1 MEVIG
6 YIRVS
11 HQEQKRSGAGLEVQR
26 RAILSECQ
34 KRGWQLVETIEDG
47 GYSGKDLRRPGI
59 KRALE
64 AVESGKAS
72 ALVVAKW
79 DRLSRSMLDFAGIM
93 DRAQRKG
100 WGLVALDADVDTTTP
115 TGRAMAHVTMTFAQL
130 EREKIGE
137 RIKEALAVKRS
148 QGVRLGRPPTLPA
161 KVGRRIA
168 RERKAGNS
176 YARIAQALNA
186 DRVPTAQGGAQWHPS
201 TVRAVARRHDG

>member
-1 MEVIG
+1 VEVIG

-11 HQEQKRSGAGLEVQR
+11 HQEQQRSGAGLEAQR
-26 RAILSECQ
+26 RAILTECK

-59 KRALE
+59 KRALD
-64 AVESGKAS
+64 AVESGRAD

-79 DRLSRSMLDFAGIM
+79 DRLSRSMLDFVGIM

-115 TGRAMAHVTMTFAQL
+115 TGRAVAHVTMTFAQL

-137 RIKEALAVKRS
+137 RIREALAVKRS
-148 QGVRLGRPPTLPA
+148 QGVRLGRPPAVPA
-161 KVGRRIA
+161 NVQRRIG
-168 RERKAGNS
+168 RERKAGKS
-176 YARIAQALNA
+176 YAKIADSLNGNA
-186 DRVPTAQGGAQWHPS
+186 VPTAHGGARWYAS
-201 TVRAVARRHDG
+201 TVREVVRRGDA